1 MESIIIPFLRENML
15 LEHAVNS
22 VRENPN
28 KGQKL
33 CSAGVAD

>member
-1 MESIIIPFLRENML
+1 ML

-33 CSAGVAD
+33 CSAGVADWRKLKNVN